1 MKFAALLLHAG
12 HRSSRRLPI
21 VSQAAKISR
30 GDLLVARIL
39 VVDDD
44 NAIRRLLRVVL
55 ERRGHSVVEAAN
67 GAEGLRCY
75 RAAPTDL
82 VITDIQ
88 MPVMD
93 GLQMIKELR
102 GAFPTA
108 KIIAMS
114 GEKGRLA
121 AAQPFSHGTF
131 EKPLYMEEFLDVV
144 QKFAS
149 APGSSIYMLQP
160 SALAVVHSV
169 QEDE

>member
-1 MKFAALLLHAG
+1 M
-12 HRSSRRLPI
+12 
-21 VSQAAKISR
+21 
-30 GDLLVARIL
+30 ARIL
-39 VVDDD
+39 VIDDD
-44 NAIRRLLRVVL
+44 NAVRLLLRAVL

-67 GAEGLRCY
+67 GTEGLWCY

-102 GAFPTA
+102 GDFPTA

-131 EKPLYMEEFLDVV
+131 EKPLYMEEFLDAV

-149 APGSSIYMLQP
+149 APGASIYMLQP
-160 SALAVVHSV
+160 SALDVVHRI
-169 QEDE
+169 QGDE

>member
-1 MKFAALLLHAG
+1 M
-12 HRSSRRLPI
+12 
-21 VSQAAKISR
+21 
-30 GDLLVARIL
+30 ARIL
-39 VVDDD
+39 LVDDD
-44 NAIRRLLRVVL
+44 NAVRLLLRAVL
-55 ERRGHSVVEAAN
+55 ERWGHSVVEAGN

-102 GAFPTA
+102 GDFPTA

-114 GEKGRLA
+114 GEKSRLA
-121 AAQPFSHGTF
+121 AAQPFSQCTL
-131 EKPLYMEEFLDVV
+131 EKPLYMEEFLDAV

-149 APGSSIYMLQP
+149 APGSSIYMLQ
-160 SALAVVHSV
+160 SCALAVVHSG
-169 QEDE
+169 QGDA